1 MSFQSLR
8 LLIETQKIEQ
18 MKDQETHVVAAL
30 KKSRTIK
37 ISNHKEISI
46 TESSFTDKIG
56 IGTWAKID
64 FLINHCGYSVR
75 KEAA

>member
-1 MSFQSLR
+1 
-8 LLIETQKIEQ
+8 
-18 MKDQETHVVAAL
+18 MKHEEKQVVATL
-30 KKSRTIK
+30 QKSRIIK

-46 TESSFTDKIG
+46 PETSFTDKIG
-56 IGTWAKID
+56 IGTWGKID